1 MFELKGTGRI
11 MRDTAKRLGTGVI
24 VSLLIPSMAFAQTPT
39 PAAQPAPSAPADQA
53 APAPAPAPAAPPKP
67 LSESLEGPA
76 KAAYEAGKLLYGD
89 GDFKGAR
96 VKFQAAFDASK
107 DPRLLWN
114 MAACE
119 EKLRHYA
126 KAVTDIDRYL
136 TESGTQI
143 TDQDRAEAKQL
154 HDTLQG
160 FTAALTFKVN
170 EPDADVSIDGEVVGK
185 SPLAA
190 PMVTDIGEHGILVHK
205 DGFLD
210 FTKTVQISGPL
221 SIDVQLDKEKH
232 EGRLDVKAPDGA
244 EIKIDGQSVGVG
256 SWSGTLPSGG
266 HQLTVSASGMRT
278 SQSEVV
284 LQDSQTRSVDVA
296 LEPASDGTFGGLPGW
311 AWAVTGVVV
320 AGCAVG
326 GYFLFRK
333 QGTTN
338 TGTPGTLDPGTV
350 QLQFR

>member
-1 MFELKGTGRI
+1 
-11 MRDTAKRLGTGVI
+11 MRHSRKHPATLIIVAMLVPSLALGQTA
-24 VSLLIPSMAFAQTPT
+24 PPAQPT
-39 PAAQPAPSAPADQA
+39 PPAAAPM
-53 APAPAPAPAAPPKP
+53 PAPAVAAKP
-67 LSESLEGPA
+67 LSETLQGTA
-76 KAAYEAGKLLYGD
+76 KAAYDAGKLLYGD
-89 GDFKGAR
+89 GDFKGAK
-96 VKFQAAFDASK
+96 VKFQAAFDESK

-126 KAVTDIDRYL
+126 KAVTDIERYL

-160 FTAALTFKVN
+160 FTAAITLKIN

-190 PMVTDIGEHGILVHK
+190 PAIIDIGEHGVLVHK
-205 DGFLD
+205 DGFTD
-210 FTKTVQISGPL
+210 FAKTIQVSGPGAL
-221 SIDVQLDKEKH
+221 DIQLAREMH

-256 SWSGTLPSGG
+256 TWSGPLSSGG
-266 HQLTVSASGMRT
+266 HQLSVSAPGMRT
-278 SQSEVV
+278 AQSEVV

-296 LEPASDGTFGGLPGW
+296 LEPEASHGLPAW
-311 AWAVTGVVV
+311 VWAVTGVVV
-320 AGCAVG
+320 VGGLAVG
-326 GYFLFRK
+326 GYFAFRK
-333 QGTTN
+333 QDTTGP
-338 TGTPGTLDPGTV
+338 GTPGTMDPGTV
-350 QLQFR
+350 QVQFR

>member
-1 MFELKGTGRI
+1 
-11 MRDTAKRLGTGVI
+11 
-24 VSLLIPSMAFAQTPT
+24 LLVPSVALAQTP
-39 PAAQPAPSAPADQA
+39 AQPAPQAAPAAPAAQA
-53 APAPAPAPAAPPKP
+53 APAPAAPAAPAKP

-107 DPRLLWN
+107 DARLLWN

-126 KAVTDIDRYL
+126 RAVSDIDRYL
-136 TESGTQI
+136 TESGAQI

-185 SPLAA
+185 TPLAA
-190 PMVTDIGEHGILVHK
+190 PMVTDIGEHAILVHK
-205 DGFLD
+205 DGFTD
-210 FTKTVQISGPL
+210 FTKTVQISGPI
-221 SIDVQLDKEKH
+221 SVDVQLDKERH

-244 EIKIDGQSVGVG
+244 QIKIDGQPVGVG

-266 HQLTVSASGMRT
+266 HQLTVSAPDMRT

-284 LQDSQTRSVDVA
+284 LQDSQTRSVDVT
-296 LEPASDGTFGGLPGW
+296 LEPESNGNFGGLPGW

-326 GYFLFRK
+326 GYFLFK
-333 QGTTN
+333 KSGTN
-338 TGTPGTLDPGTV
+338 SGTPGTLDPYTV
-350 QLQFR
+350 SLQFR